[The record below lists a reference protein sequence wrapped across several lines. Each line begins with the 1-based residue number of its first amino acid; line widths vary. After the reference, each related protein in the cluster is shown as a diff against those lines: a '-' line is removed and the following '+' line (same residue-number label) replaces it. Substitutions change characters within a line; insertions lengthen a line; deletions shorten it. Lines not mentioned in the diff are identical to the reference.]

1 MMTIEICDEQ
11 LNAIVI
17 KKLATELSHLKEDY
31 EDGGVP
37 VFSYD
42 RDEERKKVKRLIAA
56 FERVLDWYGVT
67 P

>member
-17 KKLATELSHLKEDY
+17 KELATQLSYLKEDLK
-31 EDGGVP
+31 DGGVP

-42 RDEERKKVKRLIAA
+42 RDEERKKVKHLIKA
-56 FERVLDWYGVT
+56 FESVLDWYEA
-67 P
+67 